1 VQDAYSDSEPLV
13 AIAMATFEP
22 EPELFERQ
30 VASLSEQ
37 TWENWVCAI
46 SDDASSPERF
56 AALERAV
63 AGDPRFT
70 VSRGEGRL
78 GFYRNFE
85 RALGM
90 VPAEAG
96 LVAFA
101 DQDDR
106 WYPDKLATLTQSI
119 EGAALAY
126 SDARAVRRDGTVI
139 SETLWRE
146 RRNNFTNLAS
156 LLIANTVTG
165 AASMFRRDLLDHV
178 LPFPE
183 APGTPY
189 HDHWTALVALASSR
203 IAYVDRPLLDYVQHP
218 GAVLGHAAMEAR
230 PRINRRKRLQRLG
243 RDPSAARERW
253 REAYEDDWCRVV
265 ALARALEERCELS
278 KADRRALC
286 PLLADDRSPR
296 TWAWLALRPL
306 RSLAGHNETK
316 GFEHRLL
323 RGLVWRRL
331 AGRSADGR

>member
-1 VQDAYSDSEPLV
+1 MPDAGSESEPLV
-13 AIAMATFEP
+13 AVAMATFEP
-22 EPELFERQ
+22 EPELVGRQ
-30 VASLSEQ
+30 LESLREQ
-37 TWENWVCAI
+37 THGNWVCVI
-46 SDDASSPERF
+46 SDDGSSPERS
-56 AALERAV
+56 AELEHATG
-63 AGDPRFT
+63 GDSRFT
-70 VSRGEGRL
+70 VSRGEQRL

-90 VPAEAG
+90 VPPEAE

-106 WYPDKLATLTQSI
+106 WHPDKLATLARAI
-119 EGAALAY
+119 DGAQLAY
-126 SDARAVRRDGTVI
+126 SDARAVRPDGTVI
-139 SETLWRE
+139 SQTLWRE

-156 LLIANTVTG
+156 LLLANTVTG
-165 AASMFRRDLLDHV
+165 AASMFRRDLLDRV
-178 LPFPE
+178 LPFPD

-189 HDHWTALVALASSR
+189 HDHWTALVALASGR

-218 GAVLGHAAMEAR
+218 GAVLGHEAMEAR
-230 PRINRRKRLQRLG
+230 PQISRRRRLQRLG

-253 REAYEDDWCRVV
+253 REAYEDEWRRIV

-278 KADRRALC
+278 EADRRAVGPVLGG
-286 PLLADDRSPR
+286 DRSPR

-306 RSLAGHNETK
+306 RSLAGRNETK

-331 AGRSADGR
+331 AGRSADSR